1 MIIKNIIVGP
11 LETNTYIIG
20 DDNTQV
26 AMVIDPGDEPDRIMD
41 EIEKLGLKVEKIVLT
56 HAHFD
61 HIGASGDIKTR
72 TGAEILLHRDDLETY
87 RYAKDQA
94 VMFGFDI
101 DDLPSP
107 DRFLTEGDEIR
118 VGRLIFKVL
127 HTPGHSKGGIC
138 LYGEGILV
146 SGDTIFQGSVGRT
159 DFPGGSVQELASSFR
174 RLLSLPEDT
183 RILPGHGPETTVK
196 IERETNYFVREFGL
210 E

>member
-11 LETNTYIIG
+11 LETNAYIIG
-20 DDNTQV
+20 DDNHRM
-26 AMVIDPGDEPDRIMD
+26 AMVIDPGDEPERIMD
-41 EIEKLGLKVEKIVLT
+41 EVENLRLKVEKIILT

-61 HIGASGDIKTR
+61 HIGAAGDIKTR

-87 RYAKDQA
+87 KYAKDQA

-107 DRFLTEGDEIR
+107 DRFLQEGDEIKI
-118 VGRLIFKVL
+118 GKLIFKVL

-138 LYGEGILV
+138 LYGEGILI

-159 DFPGGSVQELASSFR
+159 DFPGGSTQELASSFR
-174 RLLSLPEDT
+174 RLLSLPKDT
-183 RILPGHGPETTVK
+183 RILPGHGPETTVG
-196 IERETNYFVREFGL
+196 IERETNYFVKEFGL
-210 E
+210 I